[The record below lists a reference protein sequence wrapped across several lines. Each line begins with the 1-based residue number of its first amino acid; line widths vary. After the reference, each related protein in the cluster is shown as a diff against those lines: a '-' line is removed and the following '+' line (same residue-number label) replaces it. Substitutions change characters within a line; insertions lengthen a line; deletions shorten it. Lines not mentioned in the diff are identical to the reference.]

1 MAVFIVHTHPANA
14 SFGASGMFGS
24 EQYTKKVGN
33 VCAHAPQDWKK
44 LDPEMLEPG
53 KHFSTR
59 GGTTWEDLQITLL
72 DFRARCFA

>member
-1 MAVFIVHTHPANA
+1 MAVFIVHTHPAND

-44 LDPEMLEPG
+44 LDPEILEPG

-72 DFRARCFA
+72 DFKARCFA